1 MGRKRLTFAVA
12 ALASAWALLTAGS
25 AGATTITVGSVLP
38 PGSTPEE
45 FKEVG
50 TWFNTALPE
59 KGANLSSP
67 VNGLIVRWRVQG
79 ASGGPFTLRVL
90 RPNGNGAY
98 TAVGS
103 SSPATPSNEGVQTFS
118 ASIPVKS
125 GDLIGVDATNATDK
139 IGVATVN
146 GAGFASLFPTP
157 LEGAT
162 VAPRPGVSG
171 KEIELAAEVQ
181 PQPVVKSISTTFGP
195 LTGGTKVKIT
205 GTDLAGASAV
215 MFGEQPAAAFTIE
228 SETQIT
234 ATAPPFTNRGPQP
247 ITVTTVAG
255 TSELSSASEFTYTG
269 CIVPKLTGR
278 SLSSAKSALR
288 HGGCKIGKVKKLKGA
303 TAANSRVVAQS
314 TAKGKILAAGAK
326 VKVTLKAKPQPKKHK
341 QHQQKKSHK

>member
-1 MGRKRLTFAVA
+1 MRRKRLTFAVA
-12 ALASAWALLTAGS
+12 ALASAWALLTAAG

-45 FKEVG
+45 VKEVG
-50 TWFNTALPE
+50 TLFNTALPE

-67 VNGLIVRWRVQG
+67 VNGLIVRWRLQG
-79 ASGGPFTLRVL
+79 AVGGPFTLRVL
-90 RPNGNGAY
+90 RPNGQGAY

-103 SSPATPSNEGVQTFS
+103 SSPATPASEGVQTFS
-118 ASIPVKS
+118 ASIPVKA
-125 GDLIGVDATNATDK
+125 GDLIGVDPTNPTDK
-139 IGVATVN
+139 LGVATVN

-171 KEIELAAEVQ
+171 KELSLAAEVQ
-181 PQPVVKSISTTFGP
+181 PQPVVKSIATTFGP

-215 MFGEQPAAAFTIE
+215 MFGEQPAAAFTVE

-255 TSELSSASEFTYTG
+255 TSELSTAGEFTYTG

-278 SLSSAKSALR
+278 TLSAASHAL
-288 HGGCKIGKVKKLKGA
+288 HANGCGTGKVKKLKGA
-303 TAANSRVVAQS
+303 TSRDSKVISQS
-314 TAKGKILAAGAK
+314 VPKGKILAAGAK
-326 VKVTLKAKPQPKKHK
+326 IKLTLKANPPKKKARPHK
-341 QHQQKKSHK
+341 QH